1 MKFTGDAD
9 GIAALKRIK
18 EERVEYLKYLL
29 KEAQTNFGFT
39 TTFKDQNVKYKI
51 TFSPQT
57 QTLDVQKE
65 PAPAG

>member
-18 EERVEYLKYLL
+18 DERVEYLKYLL
-29 KEAQTNFGFT
+29 QEARTNFGYT

-51 TFSPQT
+51 VFYPQT
-57 QTLDVQKE
+57 QTLEVQKE
-65 PAPAG
+65 PTPAG